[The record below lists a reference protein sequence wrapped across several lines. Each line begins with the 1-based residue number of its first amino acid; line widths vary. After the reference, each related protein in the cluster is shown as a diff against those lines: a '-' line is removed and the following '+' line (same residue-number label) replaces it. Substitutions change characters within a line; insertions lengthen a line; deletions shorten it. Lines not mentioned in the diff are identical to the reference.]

1 MQLSEFIEYLQFNI
15 PVNIIPSFYAI
26 LTLSSL
32 LLSLSLSLSLLQFL
46 EGSFLT
52 NSCDEIQ
59 LLFPHAFPR
68 WFPRIFGRCSVV
80 FCFVFSHL
88 LSMIPFKLSNLP
100 LLLWLFLFCGR
111 LLLSLLPSSF
121 CFFLSTLQSHS
132 SYLSSSSLPFSFFLL
147 YLHCCFSFFFYSFLP

>member
-1 MQLSEFIEYLQFNI
+1 M
-15 PVNIIPSFYAI
+15 
-26 LTLSSL
+26 
-32 LLSLSLSLSLLQFL
+32 
-46 EGSFLT
+46 
-52 NSCDEIQ
+52 
-59 LLFPHAFPR
+59 
-68 WFPRIFGRCSVV
+68 

-147 YLHCCFSFFFYSFLP
+147 YLHCCFSFFFTLSYLNFLRLFFLLYLQLSPLFSYRTVPYLLSTHSTIRPDIPERSIGCYV